1 MLRIGRI
8 TYANC
13 SPIFH
18 ELQKQA
24 PAEDYQFIGGVP
36 SHLNALLAAGEI
48 DVCPSSSIE
57 YALHPERY
65 LILPELSISSIG
77 AVGSV
82 LLFSRIPM
90 EELDGQTIL
99 LTSESATSVNL
110 LRILLKKRFGCSC
123 GFTVSALPL
132 DSALQEAP
140 AMLLIGDSALRSSL
154 LDTDLLVCDLGEL
167 WYEWTGLP
175 FVFALWLCRR
185 KVARDRYAEVNRL
198 ARHLV
203 ASKERACADLESIAY
218 SASEAQWMGR
228 DRLVAYWRD
237 NISYDLD
244 SRHLDGLMLFYRY
257 CVELGL
263 LPDEPELHFLV
274 SITGELHELL
284 NKNHREN
291 LKE

>member
-24 PAEDYQFIGGVP
+24 PAEEYQFIGGVP

-57 YALHPERY
+57 YALHPEHY
-65 LILPELSISSIG
+65 LILPDLSISSIG

-82 LLFSRIPM
+82 LLFSRIPI
-90 EELDGQTIL
+90 EELDGQSIL

-123 GFTVSALPL
+123 SFTVSEQPL
-132 DSALQEAP
+132 DSALQEAS
-140 AMLLIGDSALRSSL
+140 AMLLIGDAALRASL
-154 LDTDLLVCDLGEL
+154 LDADLLVYDLGEL
-167 WYEWTGLP
+167 WNEWTGLP
-175 FVFALWLCRR
+175 FVFALWFCGRQ
-185 KVARDRYAEVNRL
+185 VAIERYAEVTRL
-198 ARHLV
+198 VHHLI
-203 ASKERACADLESIAY
+203 ASKERACADLESIAQ
-218 SASEAQWMGR
+218 SASEAQWMGK

-263 LPDEPELHFLV
+263 LQAEPGLHFLAT
-274 SITGELHELL
+274 STGEG
-284 NKNHREN
+284 
-291 LKE
+291 

>member
-24 PAEDYQFIGGVP
+24 PNEDYQFIGGVP

-65 LILPELSISSIG
+65 LILPDLSISSIG
-77 AVGSV
+77 AVASV
-82 LLFSRIPM
+82 LLFSRIPI
-90 EELDGQTIL
+90 EELDGHTIL

-123 GFTVSALPL
+123 SCTVSKLTL
-132 DSALQEAP
+132 DSALQEAS
-140 AMLLIGDSALRSSL
+140 AMLLIGDTALRASL
-154 LDTDLLVCDLGEL
+154 LAADHLVYDLGEL
-167 WYEWTGLP
+167 WHEWTGLP
-175 FVFALWLCRR
+175 FVFALWFCGRQA
-185 KVARDRYAEVNRL
+185 ARERYAEVTRL
-198 ARHLV
+198 ARHLT
-203 ASKERACADLESIAY
+203 ASKERACADLESIAQ
-218 SASEAQWMGR
+218 SASEAQWMGS

-263 LPDEPELHFLV
+263 LPAEPGLHFLEPV
-274 SITGELHELL
+274 TGEG
-284 NKNHREN
+284 
-291 LKE
+291 